1 MAGEKGNKW
10 PFMAKLD
17 FIVWL
22 KTNHCI
28 QWNSFGSKAKQKRI
42 GLLYF
47 LPYSIEGMSQ
57 TVCGLVMCSTNPT
70 TMGFQTTLPSSVLAP
85 PTLNAK
91 FPNETE
97 LSITSASIR
106 SRGFAGVYPNVRVGG
121 DLSLHILKMLR
132 RIRFLSSSVCTA
144 TSLEKILPP
153 ALPWWRFTV
162 WVRNTCTGVRTPR
175 RLDRD
180 WIYALNWTQVD
191 GRRLRRRC
199 IQCTGFSEA
208 QIEHIRS

>member
-1 MAGEKGNKW
+1 
-10 PFMAKLD
+10 MAKLD

-70 TMGFQTTLPSSVLAP
+70 TMGFQTTLPSSVHPLRWTPNSLMRPSYRSP
-85 PTLNAK
+85 PSIRRFCGGLPQCPRGGTPEPTHSQNAK
-91 FPNETE
+91 KDQIF
-97 LSITSASIR
+97 IFFR
-106 SRGFAGVYPNVRVGG
+106 STVA
-121 DLSLHILKMLR
+121 
-132 RIRFLSSSVCTA
+132 A
-144 TSLEKILPP
+144 TTRKKFLPP
-153 ALPWWRFTV
+153 APPWFT
-162 WVRNTCTGVRTPR
+162 VRNTCTGVRTPR

-180 WIYALNWTQVD
+180 WI
-191 GRRLRRRC
+191 
-199 IQCTGFSEA
+199 
-208 QIEHIRS
+208 